1 MGKTNLEEH
10 HSTMKTTDGKTI
22 KLLTMKG
29 DVFNSFNPD
38 VLDLGDIGA
47 PSIRIEGL
55 AAIFDLAG
63 FTNFSSQVDPH
74 LTVPEFLSRWL
85 NWLFDEI
92 REESLRESSNGDKIL
107 WSSLPFLAKFL
118 GDGIL
123 FLWDTKN
130 MGGAEVCNV
139 VTSLHGICASYIS
152 DFYPLIRR
160 IVTQP
165 PSILRCGISR
175 GMVISIGNGEDYVG
189 PCINIASR
197 LQKLSS
203 LTFCVSRRGF
213 DLEKYM
219 PEETAVK
226 YALKSVALRG
236 IGEDELV
243 WVRKEEF
250 EELSAEE
257 KKLFKSL

>member
-1 MGKTNLEEH
+1 
-10 HSTMKTTDGKTI
+10 
-22 KLLTMKG
+22 
-29 DVFNSFNPD
+29 
-38 VLDLGDIGA
+38 
-47 PSIRIEGL
+47 
-55 AAIFDLAG
+55 
-63 FTNFSSQVDPH
+63 
-74 LTVPEFLSRWL
+74 
-85 NWLFDEI
+85 
-92 REESLRESSNGDKIL
+92 
-107 WSSLPFLAKFL
+107 
-118 GDGIL
+118 
-123 FLWDTKN
+123 
-130 MGGAEVCNV
+130 
-139 VTSLHGICASYIS
+139 
-152 DFYPLIRR
+152 
-160 IVTQP
+160 
-165 PSILRCGISR
+165 
-175 GMVISIGNGEDYVG
+175 MVISIGNGEDYVG